1 MSRVFTDSEIAV
13 YAFVLEN
20 PGCTIEEIEAGVHY
34 NGSTVRRAVID
45 LESIGSVRRWR
56 KRSSPNRGRGRL
68 PYLYRA
74 LRGTEPIELYREE
87 ASERH
92 RKRQI
97 TKRKAP
103 YQRGLRRRRG
113 DGQMMT
119 KQEWEIVVVNFELL
133 HPDRGWTIIDEHV
146 TMRRKAGEKPDLT
159 MDDYERLRRKA
170 ERMRR

>member
-1 MSRVFTDSEIAV
+1 MKDAPITDLLRQQDEPFIVPEGASIGVYQITDEGEFQNTIRATGRRGVVTLRSPAWSQGDRHRHESEDGRRADMSRVFTDSEIAV

-74 LRGTEPIELYREE
+74 LRGTNAVYVGGAAMAR
-87 ASERH
+87 
-92 RKRQI
+92 
-97 TKRKAP
+97 
-103 YQRGLRRRRG
+103 
-113 DGQMMT
+113 
-119 KQEWEIVVVNFELL
+119 
-133 HPDRGWTIIDEHV
+133 
-146 TMRRKAGEKPDLT
+146 
-159 MDDYERLRRKA
+159 
-170 ERMRR
+170 